1 MDGLSISRI
10 KSAMVVYEFE
20 RALGRF
26 VRDRSVE
33 LHTTPAALEILKREL
48 VPPGQTSMEVAR
60 QIVENSYLGEILSL
74 AIGVA
79 KGSSDAASL
88 GELEKLS
95 IALGLFDIRNAISHP
110 NRPFPE
116 CYWYR
121 CAAVASDPSI
131 DKLGFIEVSLAFQNA
146 LNGTLEEPPESWM
159 YKKRWSVPT
168 VLPTESEHSVTGL
181 LGRSKD
187 IAKLDRELRNPRA
200 PLIAL
205 VARGG
210 VGKTSLLLQV
220 VSDFCLTS
228 EVAQHI
234 DGVLWASFKQE
245 RLTTNGVEVLS
256 APSSLEDLEQILCKD
271 AAEIFGAEFK
281 NFNQLKETLEKK
293 RLLLC
298 LDNLETLLR
307 DAPERF
313 NTFYEALPSNWKVV
327 VTSRIPVDSAKNI
340 TIEVLD
346 KAGATALCR
355 SYAHIKGALTND
367 SELFERIVNGCNF
380 NPLAIRLTVD
390 LYVSGAEITDAL
402 KKTEIDVLAFSF
414 TNLLDR
420 LTQLENNILEVVF
433 VLESPNRAELC
444 GALNASADD
453 VAEAISKLSKTSLLV
468 RTSNESGECYQLG
481 NSIRDLLRAN
491 PRNIQIRAHTA
502 TWLTRTNS
510 SAEQALRHQLERNVS
525 PIDLAYIPHG
535 SSAPLIAISKQI
547 KAAAKTEDR
556 ASLIGIEG
564 NLRHQM
570 TSELGSS
577 FLHRLYGWTMQELDD
592 VSLAVQHF
600 QKACSADK
608 DDPAPAF
615 GLALAYQSQQKW
627 QLVNEITS
635 TLIEDGWGTPNIVGK
650 YYANRVW
657 GLYLQTAIYTEK
669 FILVFEKTT
678 NWNESIED
686 LPSLAVGRATAYR
699 QQGDNEHRKHRCTD
713 LRLGEFLGK
722 SARLMMKVCV
732 SEGFA
737 QWFVSALKK
746 LIGDLDHYRT
756 HNVNLSDFKSADI
769 ESLQVLLR
777 YCMSNDAVRA
787 GVPSKTVQLILD
799 GLNPW
804 QSVKNSE
811 QNNSSNLGTKSRLE
825 FEREGHVFA
834 KVKYIPRVDTFPDY
848 IFAIDDDGVD
858 YFVRIE
864 VFEENNFNK
873 WAILQVGMTLAIKY
887 LPSENGKALRA
898 TSAWIVDTGVS
909 K

>member
-1 MDGLSISRI
+1 MEGLSISRI

-33 LHTTPAALEILKREL
+33 LHTTPAAVEILKRESAAL
-48 VPPGQTSMEVAR
+48 GQTSSEIAR

-79 KGSSDAASL
+79 KGSSDSASL

-121 CAAVASDPSI
+121 CATVASDPSI
-131 DKLGFIEVSLAFQNA
+131 DKLGFFEVSLAFQNA
-146 LNGTLEEPPESWM
+146 LNGKLEEPPESWM

-181 LGRSKD
+181 LGRAKD

-245 RLTTNGVEVLS
+245 RLTANGIEVLS
-256 APSSLEDLEQILCKD
+256 APSSLEDLEQILTKD
-271 AAEIFGAEFK
+271 AGEIFGAEFTT
-281 NFNQLKETLEKK
+281 FEELKDTLGKK

-307 DAPERF
+307 DAPDRF

-340 TIEVLD
+340 TIDVLD

-355 SYAHIKGALTND
+355 SYAHIKGAIAND
-367 SELFERIVNGCNF
+367 GDLFERIVNGCNF

-390 LYVSGAEITDAL
+390 LFVSGAEISDAL
-402 KKTEIDVLAFSF
+402 RKTESDVLAFSF

-420 LTQLENNILEVVF
+420 LSPLENDILEVVF
-433 VLESPNRAELC
+433 VLDSPSRADLC
-444 GALNASADD
+444 GSLDASADD

-491 PRNIQIRAHTA
+491 PRNLQVRAHTA

-510 SAEQALRHQLERNVS
+510 SAEQALKLQLERNIS
-525 PIDLAYIPHG
+525 PVDLAYIPLG

-556 ASLIGIEG
+556 AALISIEG
-564 NLRHQM
+564 HLRHQM

-577 FLHRLYGWTMQELDD
+577 FLHRLYGWTMLELDD
-592 VSLAVQHF
+592 VALAIQHF
-600 QKACSADK
+600 QKACSANK

-627 QLVNEITS
+627 PLVNDITS
-635 TLIEDGWGTPNIVGK
+635 TLIDDGWGLPKKSGK

-657 GLYLQTAIYTEK
+657 GLYLQTAIFTEQ
-669 FILVFEKTT
+669 FNLVFDKTT
-678 NWNESIED
+678 EWEQSID
-686 LPSLAVGRATAYR
+686 QLPSLAVGRATAYR
-699 QQGDNEHRKHRCTD
+699 QQGDNEHRKHRCSD
-713 LRLGEFLGK
+713 VRLGEFLGK
-722 SARLMMKVCV
+722 SSRLMMKVCV

-737 QWFVSALKK
+737 QWFLTALKR

-756 HNVNLSDFKSADI
+756 HSVDLTNFKDTDKEAI
-769 ESLQVLLR
+769 QVLLR
-777 YCMSNDAVRA
+777 YCMSNEAVLA
-787 GVPSKTVQLILD
+787 GVPTKIAQLVLDAVGPGRAARIANQDIATKLARRSKD
-799 GLNPW
+799 
-804 QSVKNSE
+804 
-811 QNNSSNLGTKSRLE
+811 E
-825 FEREGHVFA
+825 FERDGFIIA
-834 KVKYIPRVDTFPDY
+834 KVKYIPKGDAFPDY
-848 IFAIDDDGVD
+848 IFAIDERGID

-864 VFEENNFNK
+864 AFEDNNWNR
-873 WAILQVGMTLAIKY
+873 WAVLQVGMNLAIKF
-887 LPSENGKALRA
+887 LPSETGNALRA
-898 TSAWIVDTGVS
+898 TSAWIVD
-909 K
+909 